1 VLARHCRNVKKNLQL
16 AREVAA
22 ARRCRNVKKKPPP
35 GPFACE
41 GGGGGETMLKR
52 KNRPPPAR
60 FCVRGRC
67 WRDAVDS
74 SARGTHP
81 SYGKTD
87 HSVRLEQI
95 IYDVP
100 CEREYNVTIK

>member
-1 VLARHCRNVKKNLQL
+1 MLKREKKKNHPW
-16 AREVAA
+16 VT
-22 ARRCRNVKKKPPP
+22 
-35 GPFACE
+35 FACE
-41 GGGGGETMLKR
+41 GGGGGEMMLKC

-67 WRDAVDS
+67 WQDAIDS
-74 SARGTHP
+74 SACGMHP
-81 SYGKTD
+81 SYTKTD